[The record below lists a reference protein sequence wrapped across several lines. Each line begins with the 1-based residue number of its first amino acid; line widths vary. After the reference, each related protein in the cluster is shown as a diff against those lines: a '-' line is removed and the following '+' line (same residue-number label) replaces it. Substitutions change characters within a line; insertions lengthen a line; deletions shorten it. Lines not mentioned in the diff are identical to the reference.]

1 MLREIISPISKL
13 FSFFNLRISTTNVG
27 RELPKRLPRVAVEQA
42 SIRSDGYN
50 QPSRIFHKS
59 ILQIQLVGETRNGTK
74 IEINY
79 FESKSHL
86 SLSLY
91 TLCFPPPRPHLCCL
105 ADKRLVSSLFLVS
118 SFFSPLRFL
127 QREKIFQGENRQHR
141 RDSLESSLARS
152 RSSVRRIDTG
162 DEEKKWW

>member
-1 MLREIISPISKL
+1 MLREIISPILKL
-13 FSFFNLRISTTNVG
+13 FSCKI
-27 RELPKRLPRVAVEQA
+27 EKEKRSVTYQVSPFSIFVFQRLTLEESCQRDCHEAVERA

-91 TLCFPPPRPHLCCL
+91 TLCFSPIFVVSRTKGSSLPSFFFPPPF
-105 ADKRLVSSLFLVS
+105 SST
-118 SFFSPLRFL
+118 
-127 QREKIFQGENRQHR
+127 GENIPR
-141 RDSLESSLARS
+141 
-152 RSSVRRIDTG
+152 
-162 DEEKKWW
+162 

>member
-1 MLREIISPISKL
+1 MQRSINAQIISPISKL

-86 SLSLY
+86 SLSLC
-91 TLCFPPPRPHLCCL
+91 TLCFPPAPIFVASRT
-105 ADKRLVSSLFLVS
+105 KGSSLPSFLFPPFFPPSVFFNGRKYSKVRTGNTVEIRLNLLWHALGRVS
-118 SFFSPLRFL
+118 
-127 QREKIFQGENRQHR
+127 GE
-141 RDSLESSLARS
+141 
-152 RSSVRRIDTG
+152 
-162 DEEKKWW
+162 

>member
-1 MLREIISPISKL
+1 MLREIISPILKL
-13 FSFFNLRISTTNVG
+13 FSCKI
-27 RELPKRLPRVAVEQA
+27 EKEKRSVTYQVSPFSIFVFQRLTLEESCQRDCHEAVERA

-91 TLCFPPPRPHLCCL
+91 PLFLPHLCCL
-105 ADKRLVSSLFLVS
+105 ADKRLVSSPFL
-118 SFFSPLRFL
+118 FSPSVFFNGRKYSKVRTGNTVEIRLNLLWHALGRVS
-127 QREKIFQGENRQHR
+127 GE
-141 RDSLESSLARS
+141 
-152 RSSVRRIDTG
+152 
-162 DEEKKWW
+162 